1 MARRTIRGGVLEWR
15 EVRVGALLIVALALL
30 AYGIFRVGELFD
42 IFTPRYELVAL
53 FPNAGG
59 ISEGS
64 PVTLAGQ
71 RVGHVKRI
79 DFIPMERKTGGNHV
93 MLTLSVAKDVQDQI
107 RDNSQARL
115 RTQGLLG
122 DRFVDVAP
130 GTPEARVL
138 QPGDTLPSVP
148 PPDTEDILATAADVL
163 EQTHLLV
170 RNMYALTLKLERG
183 EGTLGLLL
191 TDDDLYVRLEAGAA
205 QLETALLEVNR
216 MDGTLG
222 RLIRD
227 PALYEQLDRAIAR
240 VDSVGALLL
249 HGRGALGQLLRSDS
263 LYRHLLATVGR
274 ADTALMTLSG
284 MLDGANGQQGALGR
298 LLTDPA
304 LYDELLRAVLDL
316 QRLIN
321 DIRMNPRRYR
331 PEVNVD
337 VF

>member
-1 MARRTIRGGVLEWR
+1 MARRRIRAGTVAWR

-30 AYGIFRVGELFD
+30 AYGVFRVGQLFEV
-42 IFTPRYELVAL
+42 FARHYELVAL
-53 FPNAGG
+53 FPNTGG
-59 ISEGS
+59 LSEGS

-93 MLTLSVAKDVQDQI
+93 VVTLAISEEVQDQI
-107 RDNSQARL
+107 REDSQARL

-148 PPDTEDILATAADVL
+148 PPELEEVLATATEVL
-163 EQTHLLV
+163 GQTHLLV
-170 RNMYALTLKLERG
+170 RSMYALTSRVERG

-191 TDDDLYVRLEAGAA
+191 TDDDLYVRLESGAA
-205 QLETALLEVNR
+205 QLEVALREINR
-216 MDGTLG
+216 MEGTLG

-227 PALYEQLDRAIAR
+227 PALYDQLDRAIAR

-249 HGRGALGQLLRSDS
+249 HGGGTFGQLLRSDS
-263 LYRHLLATVGR
+263 LYRRLLATVGR
-274 ADTALMTLSG
+274 ADTALIGLSG
-284 MLDGANGQQGALGR
+284 MLNGVDGQQGALGR

-304 LYDELLRAVLDL
+304 LYDEMLRAVLDL

-321 DIRMNPRRYR
+321 DIRTNPRRYR